1 MFGTVAEEREVNV
14 SAKQAWELYG
24 SIQLSKFVVEY
35 IPQVFDRVEI
45 VEGDGGLG
53 TVLNIVFASGVQG
66 FTSYKE
72 KFTKIDNEKLVKETE
87 AVEGAYL
94 DIGFTLFRVRFEII
108 EKTENSCITRSTIEY
123 EVKEEAAANASIVSI
138 QPLVMIME
146 SAASYLLKNKKN

>member
-1 MFGTVAEEREVNV
+1 MFGTVSEEMEVKV
-14 SAKQAWELYG
+14 PAKQAWELYG
-24 SIQLSKFVVEY
+24 SIQLSKFVVECL
-35 IPQVFDRVEI
+35 PEVFAKVEI

-53 TVLNIVFASGVQG
+53 TVLNIVFVPGVHG

-94 DIGFTLFRVRFEII
+94 DIGFTLFRVRFEIF

-123 EVKEEAAANASIVSI
+123 EVKEEAAANASVVSI
-138 QPLVMIME
+138 QPLVMIMKT
-146 SAASYLLKNKKN
+146 AASYLIKEK